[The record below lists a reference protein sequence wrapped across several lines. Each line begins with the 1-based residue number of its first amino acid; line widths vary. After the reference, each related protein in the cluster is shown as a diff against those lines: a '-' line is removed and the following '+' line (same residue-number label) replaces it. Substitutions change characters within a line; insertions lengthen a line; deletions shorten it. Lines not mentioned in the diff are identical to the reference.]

1 MLMLLGVGEYG
12 FVLEKGLDLEYNDG
26 GKVVVVLV
34 DAKDSGHDIADLF
47 ERIPGGEFLC
57 LEQIIFGDIE
67 VVLGGVLR
75 GVVIAIVFVIGKGL
89 LRMGRGKD
97 GPESQR
103 RDAMQFKRPKLERGG
118 QEARKEQR
126 KRSMLR

>member
-1 MLMLLGVGEYG
+1 MLMLLGVGKDG
-12 FVLEKGLDLEYNDG
+12 FILEKGLDLEYNDR
-26 GKVVVVLV
+26 GKVMVVLV
-34 DAKDSGHDIADLF
+34 DAIDSGHDIADLF

-67 VVLGGVLR
+67 VVFGGVLR

>member
-1 MLMLLGVGEYG
+1 MLMLFGVGKDG
-12 FVLEKGLDLEYNDG
+12 FILEKGLDLEDNDG
-26 GKVVVVLV
+26 GEVVVLLV
-34 DAKDSGHDIADLF
+34 DAKDPGHDIADLF

-67 VVLGGVLR
+67 VVFGGVLR
-75 GVVIAIVFVIGKGL
+75 GVVIAVVFVIRKGL

-103 RDAMQFKRPKLERGG
+103 RDAMQFKMLKLERGG
-118 QEARKEQR
+118 EKARNEQR
-126 KRSMLR
+126 QRSMLR